1 MGAGI
6 QRRVRLSVPPAVG
19 STQPSSGTPMTLV
32 TTVRHSYNPRRPV
45 QHPQRGCA
53 PDDKVSRSRP
63 VTSGATVTYVVS
75 CRPPKREVSC
85 TSEGQL
91 HAQTVSGPETEG
103 RPWERP
109 VWMPEGPK
117 VPLTLRASP
126 FRRQAT
132 SAVSSSTAGSRQTAW
147 TRWDGRQVRPPVLGP
162 RAALHGHRCV
172 CSDKCSPESQHRMVP

>member
-53 PDDKVSRSRP
+53 PDDKVSRSHP

-91 HAQTVSGPETEG
+91 HAQTVSGLRRRG
-103 RPWERP
+103 
-109 VWMPEGPK
+109 GP
-117 VPLTLRASP
+117 
-126 FRRQAT
+126 
-132 SAVSSSTAGSRQTAW
+132 GS
-147 TRWDGRQVRPPVLGP
+147 GLSGCP
-162 RAALHGHRCV
+162 RAR
-172 CSDKCSPESQHRMVP
+172 KCR